1 MAKRDAKRAP
11 GGATTPT
18 QSILDL
24 AEDAEDRVDE
34 ACEHARQAPGHA
46 GLLLGPSL
54 SVPMARLR
62 AGRLAW
68 TREVQGAGGRA
79 EVCYVLDPLPIGERN
94 DRGELPL
101 LDLAPAQVLADERA
115 KPGSPV
121 RLLGIGDP
129 RHVPKEFATFFRA
142 VRSELL
148 SDRE

>member
-1 MAKRDAKRAP
+1 MTKRVAK
-11 GGATTPT
+11 ATPEGTGTPT
-18 QSILDL
+18 RRILDL
-24 AEDAEDRVDE
+24 AEDAEDRFDE

-79 EVCYVLDPLPIGERN
+79 ELCYVLDPLPDGERN

-101 LDLAPAQVLADERA
+101 LDLAPDQVLADERA
-115 KPGSPV
+115 KAGSPV
-121 RLLGIGDP
+121 RLLGIGDA
-129 RHVPKEFATFFRA
+129 RHVPKEFATFYRA
-142 VRSELL
+142 VRAELI